1 MSLVP
6 PGRLAENTENYETN
20 YTSKIESFAVSSVQN
35 RELMKVTNYTSKI
48 ESFAVSSVQNREL
61 MKVIILLETF
71 IQYVGLS

>member
-1 MSLVP
+1 MHPDGPDDTVGLQVMSLVP

-35 RELMKVTNYTSKI
+35 RELMKV
-48 ESFAVSSVQNREL
+48 
-61 MKVIILLETF
+61 IILLETF